1 MDAGPALT
9 HGTLRLR
16 GKQETMLRQRL
27 PEIAAAPEVRACRGL
42 PAGLRQNETRRRVE
56 ASATTRLLCQEA
68 HSLTRCRQERGP
80 RERERDKERRR
91 HMSPPRE
98 TGLTFCPALSHSP
111 PRSHHPPASGTFPRS
126 SPYHPFS
133 LPESHACSSLTRSS
147 PPRATPRPTRREE
160 RGVPPSHSENSP
172 ASRGALQTPSQRSGI
187 LCPCYSGST
196 H

>member
-98 TGLTFCPALSHSP
+98 TGLTFCPRTL
-111 PRSHHPPASGTFPRS
+111 
-126 SPYHPFS
+126 PFS
-133 LPESHACSSLTRSS
+133 PAESSSSCFRYLSPLLSVPSIFPARVPRLLLAHPLLPAPRDAPPHA
-147 PPRATPRPTRREE
+147 E
-160 RGVPPSHSENSP
+160 RGERRAAV
-172 ASRGALQTPSQRSGI
+172 SQ
-187 LCPCYSGST
+187 
-196 H
+196 